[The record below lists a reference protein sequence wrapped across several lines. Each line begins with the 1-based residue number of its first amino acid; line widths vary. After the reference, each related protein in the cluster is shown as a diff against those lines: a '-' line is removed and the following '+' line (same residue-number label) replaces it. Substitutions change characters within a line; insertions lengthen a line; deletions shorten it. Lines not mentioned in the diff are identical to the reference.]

1 MFYTKV
7 HDRLLH
13 PLIATNQPPAPPDLR
28 EALHTIDIHVRAH
41 IRDAGLANAA

>member
-13 PLIATNQPPAPPDLR
+13 PLIAANRPPAPPDLR
-28 EALHTIDIHVRAH
+28 EALRTIDTHVRGYIHDAH
-41 IRDAGLANAA
+41 LQNAA